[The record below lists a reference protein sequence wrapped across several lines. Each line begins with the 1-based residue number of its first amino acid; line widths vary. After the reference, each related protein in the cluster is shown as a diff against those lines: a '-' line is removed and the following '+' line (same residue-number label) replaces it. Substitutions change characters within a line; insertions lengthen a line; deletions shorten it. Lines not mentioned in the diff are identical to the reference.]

1 MMYCSP
7 TDATRRFRVCG
18 SIEKGANRAI
28 QIYREKFENI
38 HKTIFNMVRTTQ
50 TSRMSTGGKAPRKQL
65 VTEATRKPATGV
77 NCVVCTERLFV
88 SLTDFFAAARP
99 GAAEPSYLPAFQT
112 RVLDVCGVG
121 R

>member
-1 MMYCSP
+1 MPLAGFVCADRLKKVRIERYK
-7 TDATRRFRVCG
+7 FR
-18 SIEKGANRAI
+18 
-28 QIYREKFENI
+28 REKFENI

-77 NCVVCTERLFV
+77 DCVVCTERLFV